1 MSSCSLAVYW
11 KVGPGRTEQF
21 RIVLMDKDGVLL
33 RNVSLRS
40 TETSAE
46 LSGLQPGTR
55 YTVTVVTEAV
65 GLQTSVSTQAVTGTY
80 YGINLKKKKEKENI
94 CR

>member
-1 MSSCSLAVYW
+1 
-11 KVGPGRTEQF
+11 
-21 RIVLMDKDGVLL
+21 MDQDEVLL
-33 RNVSLRS
+33 QNVSLKN

-55 YTVTVVTEAV
+55 YTVTMVTEAV

-80 YGINLKKKKEKENI
+80 YGMFLKLCSFQPLLGPVLLYI
-94 CR
+94 F